1 MAYKQKNNPFSRTE
15 CGRRYGP
22 LNQMIKGKFNSP
34 FTHKTGSPHCHPNF
48 NPDGSPSDEFKKQ
61 LGDLCPDSNKGGKIP
76 ADLISSERESVAKP
90 KSTTKKK
97 GFGPQSP
104 TKQTN
109 KRTKGKGRHFRS
121 KEEGAGM
128 TKAGVASY
136 KKQNPG
142 SKLKTAVTGK
152 PSTLGPKAAARR
164 KSFCARSKSWT
175 GERGKAARAR
185 WRC

>member
-1 MAYKQKNNPFSRTE
+1 MAYKQKNNPFYRTE

-22 LNQMIKGKFNSP
+22 LNQMIKGDFNSP
-34 FTHKTGSPHCHPNF
+34 F
-48 NPDGSPSDEFKKQ
+48 
-61 LGDLCPDSNKGGKIP
+61 
-76 ADLISSERESVAKP
+76 A
-90 KSTTKKK
+90 
-97 GFGPQSP
+97 
-104 TKQTN
+104 QTN
-109 KRTKGKGRHFRS
+109 KKTKGKGRHFRS

-185 WRC
+185 WNC